1 MKAANYEYPALAGEK
16 KEVQKAAEGRDFAKV
31 PIEKLAV
38 AAARQA
44 HVPMKISHQIQHG
57 IVDGAR
63 TIVNMD
69 ELLERLETPL
79 DQAGQPVEIHTRE
92 TYKIYNCLKTM
103 PHCIKSMEITRG
115 DTETEIGTNRP
126 LENTICV
133 AIHHLDDKTYGGL
146 CVLRE
151 WGAVDMMTVFV
162 GYNPLQ
168 TMIWRDM
175 LDEIPNELFTACIL
189 ESIPASETAPS
200 WAEGIYRVVED
211 FNKFPESEPLPSG
224 QFDAIFDGTDG
235 KKNPSGKPLPFL
247 DSQRSICAYNFL
259 RALAKGRRENKK
271 VFVWEDGGYLN
282 PIIDESI
289 QEKLS
294 VADFR
299 KKYMLPED
307 EGTDSVLPADF
318 AAALESVFIGSVEL
332 TRNGYDM
339 SAAIAERREM
349 NTTLFSIAASY
360 EKVMLEG
367 DSIVLACIDALSQ
380 VLYSTG
386 CSLRG
391 RNVLV
396 MGARGNLGRLSIDH
410 LSNLLESSKEQLWGC
425 DLKVDWPKPEPGS
438 IPQWAEW
445 SASDKPLE
453 NVGGETSA
461 YGKLPKEVRYGFDVI
476 LGWTGGPKTVE
487 TKTGSVTYQ
496 TITGQ
501 DIADWLTEG
510 REKASLYLVSG
521 STKTVEYSDV
531 LVWLE
536 KLLETEA
543 GSRMINGIKLDE
555 MSVAPIPD
563 QLSIAAVAQMWP
575 IQDVKPPT
583 VIARNFGTQFTFVFQ
598 QDGVQ
603 VTKTVYLV
611 NNTMP
616 VNFMFYGTP
625 TEIMDMTYSQVT
637 SCAAALVKAEKDGEK
652 ECGVYPTDYRRKATT
667 GVYLARELDKD
678 YDIPPSI

>member
-1 MKAANYEYPALAGEK
+1 MNCWN
-16 KEVQKAAEGRDFAKV
+16 VWRHRW
-31 PIEKLAV
+31 I
-38 AAARQA
+38 RQDS
-44 HVPMKISHQIQHG
+44 PL
-57 IVDGAR
+57 R
-63 TIVNMD
+63 F
-69 ELLERLETPL
+69 TP
-79 DQAGQPVEIHTRE
+79 
-92 TYKIYNCLKTM
+92 
-103 PHCIKSMEITRG
+103 
-115 DTETEIGTNRP
+115 
-126 LENTICV
+126 
-133 AIHHLDDKTYGGL
+133 
-146 CVLRE
+146 
-151 WGAVDMMTVFV
+151 
-162 GYNPLQ
+162 
-168 TMIWRDM
+168 
-175 LDEIPNELFTACIL
+175 
-189 ESIPASETAPS
+189 
-200 WAEGIYRVVED
+200 
-211 FNKFPESEPLPSG
+211 
-224 QFDAIFDGTDG
+224 
-235 KKNPSGKPLPFL
+235 GKPLPFL

-318 AAALESVFIGSVEL
+318 AAALESVFIGSLEL

-521 STKTVEYSDV
+521 S
-531 LVWLE
+531 
-536 KLLETEA
+536 
-543 GSRMINGIKLDE
+543 
-555 MSVAPIPD
+555 
-563 QLSIAAVAQMWP
+563 
-575 IQDVKPPT
+575 
-583 VIARNFGTQFTFVFQ
+583 
-598 QDGVQ
+598 
-603 VTKTVYLV
+603 
-611 NNTMP
+611 
-616 VNFMFYGTP
+616 
-625 TEIMDMTYSQVT
+625 
-637 SCAAALVKAEKDGEK
+637 
-652 ECGVYPTDYRRKATT
+652 
-667 GVYLARELDKD
+667 
-678 YDIPPSI
+678 